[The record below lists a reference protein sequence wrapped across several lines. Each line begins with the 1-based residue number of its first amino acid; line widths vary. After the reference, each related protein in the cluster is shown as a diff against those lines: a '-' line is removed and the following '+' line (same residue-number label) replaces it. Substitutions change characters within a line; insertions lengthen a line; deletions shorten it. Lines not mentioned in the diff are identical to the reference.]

1 MRAILQLKPLLTIHL
16 NAKSQ
21 SSLKNKI
28 TLKNKLNHARII
40 LEFIPS
46 LIYFLIQ
53 KVSVLKHLAPLIHIP
68 FKALWLGTALSM
80 FLSLNLNAEENPT
93 KTEPKSAKGVKNKPK
108 SPVTKVMMTNC
119 DNIKDFNAKQKEVLK
134 AAYQFGS
141 KENLGYEMAGIAWKE
156 SCAGTYKINFSD
168 PSAGIYHA
176 YIPSVLKSYG
186 HNNSPFLRNVM
197 GELLIKDD
205 AFASEVALKE
215 LLYWKTRYH
224 DNLKDMIKSY
234 NKGSRWE
241 KNEKANADAE
251 KYYEE
256 IQDKIRRLKESKI
269 FDSQSSNDQE
279 LQKSANSNLDLDP
292 IGNAMPQTLAKTETK
307 ETQIEET
314 QTQKSQEMKEAAS
327 EQAIKKP
334 LEKEK
339 DKPMYFAQ
347 INSSADFA
355 PAKKSPKKPA
365 KASPKRSSKNNIS
378 VKNNTKTASK
388 SKEVCKNC
396 SPGQRNAILAN
407 HITLMQEL

>member
-1 MRAILQLKPLLTIHL
+1 M
-16 NAKSQ
+16 
-21 SSLKNKI
+21 
-28 TLKNKLNHARII
+28 
-40 LEFIPS
+40 
-46 LIYFLIQ
+46 
-53 KVSVLKHLAPLIHIP
+53 KHLAPLTHTI
-68 FKALWLGTALSM
+68 FKASLLGVVLSAS
-80 FLSLNLNAEENPT
+80 LSLAAAESPT

-119 DNIKDFNAKQKEVLK
+119 DNLKDFNAKQKEVLK

-156 SCAGTYKINFSD
+156 SCAGVYKINFSD
-168 PSAGIYHA
+168 PSAGVYHS

-186 HNNSPFLRNVM
+186 HNDSPFLRNVM

-205 AFASEVALKE
+205 SFASEVALKE

-241 KNEKANADAE
+241 RSEKSNAEAE

-256 IQDKIRRLKESKI
+256 IQDRIRRLKESKI
-269 FDSQSSNDQE
+269 FDSQSNNDQE

-292 IGNAMPQTLAKTETK
+292 IGNAMPQILAKTEAK
-307 ETQIEET
+307 ETQTEET
-314 QTQKSQEMKEAAS
+314 QAEKSQEMKEATS
-327 EQAIKKP
+327 EQTKSKP
-334 LEKEK
+334 EKAK
-339 DKPMYFAQ
+339 DKPMYLAQ
-347 INSSADFA
+347 TNSTDFT
-355 PAKKSPKKPA
+355 PAKKSSQKPA
-365 KASPKRSSKNNIS
+365 KASPKRSPKNN
-378 VKNNTKTASK
+378 KNNVKSSTKTASK
-388 SKEVCKNC
+388 KQEVCKNC

>member
-1 MRAILQLKPLLTIHL
+1 M
-16 NAKSQ
+16 
-21 SSLKNKI
+21 
-28 TLKNKLNHARII
+28 
-40 LEFIPS
+40 
-46 LIYFLIQ
+46 
-53 KVSVLKHLAPLIHIP
+53 KHLTPLTHTL
-68 FKALWLGTALSM
+68 FKALWLGTVLSAS
-80 FLSLNLNAEENPT
+80 LSLVAAESPT
-93 KTEPKSAKGVKNKPK
+93 KTEPKPAKGVKNKPK

-119 DNIKDFNAKQKEVLK
+119 DNLKDFNAKQKEVLK

-156 SCAGTYKINFSD
+156 SCAGVYKINFSD
-168 PSAGIYHA
+168 PSAGVYHS

-186 HNNSPFLRNVM
+186 HNDSPFLRNVM

-241 KNEKANADAE
+241 KNEKSNADAE

-256 IQDKIRRLKESKI
+256 IQDRIRRLKESKI

-292 IGNAMPQTLAKTETK
+292 IGNAMPQTLAKTEAK
-307 ETQIEET
+307 ETQTE
-314 QTQKSQEMKEAAS
+314 QTQAEKPQEMKEATS
-327 EQAIKKP
+327 EQTTNKP
-334 LEKEK
+334 EKEK
-339 DKPMYFAQ
+339 DKPMYLAQ
-347 INSSADFA
+347 INSADFT

-365 KASPKRSSKNNIS
+365 KANPKRSSKNNTKS
-378 VKNNTKTASK
+378 HAKTASK
-388 SKEVCKNC
+388 NSKNKEVCKNC

>member
-1 MRAILQLKPLLTIHL
+1 M
-16 NAKSQ
+16 
-21 SSLKNKI
+21 
-28 TLKNKLNHARII
+28 
-40 LEFIPS
+40 
-46 LIYFLIQ
+46 
-53 KVSVLKHLAPLIHIP
+53 KHLTPLTHTL
-68 FKALWLGTALSM
+68 FKALWLGAALNAS
-80 FLSLNLNAEENPT
+80 LSLIAAESPT
-93 KTEPKSAKGVKNKPK
+93 KTEPKPAKGIKNKPK

-119 DNIKDFNAKQKEVLK
+119 DNLKDFNAKQKEVLK
-134 AAYQFGS
+134 ATYQFGS

-156 SCAGTYKINFSD
+156 SCAGVYKINFSD
-168 PSAGIYHA
+168 PSAGVYHS

-186 HNNSPFLRNVM
+186 HNDSPFLRNVM

-241 KNEKANADAE
+241 RSEKSNAEAE

-256 IQDKIRRLKESKI
+256 IQDRIRRLKESKI

-279 LQKSANSNLDLDP
+279 LQKSTNSNLDLDP
-292 IGNAMPQTLAKTETK
+292 IGNAMPQTLAKTEAK
-307 ETQIEET
+307 ETQTE
-314 QTQKSQEMKEAAS
+314 QTQAEKSQEMKEATS
-327 EQAIKKP
+327 EQTTSKP
-334 LEKEK
+334 EKAK
-339 DKPMYFAQ
+339 DKPIYLAQ
-347 INSSADFA
+347 INNADFT

-365 KASPKRSSKNNIS
+365 KVSQKRPKNN
-378 VKNNTKTASK
+378 KNNVKSSTKTASK
-388 SKEVCKNC
+388 KQEVCKNC

>member
-1 MRAILQLKPLLTIHL
+1 M
-16 NAKSQ
+16 
-21 SSLKNKI
+21 
-28 TLKNKLNHARII
+28 
-40 LEFIPS
+40 
-46 LIYFLIQ
+46 
-53 KVSVLKHLAPLIHIP
+53 KHLTPLTHTI
-68 FKALWLGTALSM
+68 FKALLLGTTLSAS
-80 FLSLNLNAEENPT
+80 LSLAATESPT

-156 SCAGTYKINFSD
+156 SCAGVYKINFSD
-168 PSAGIYHA
+168 PSAGVYHS

-186 HNNSPFLRNVM
+186 HNDSPFLRNVM

-205 AFASEVALKE
+205 LFASEVALKE

-224 DNLKDMIKSY
+224 DNLKNMIKSY

-241 KNEKANADAE
+241 KNEKSNADAE
-251 KYYEE
+251 KYYED
-256 IQDKIRRLKESKI
+256 IQDRIRRLKESKI

-292 IGNAMPQTLAKTETK
+292 IGNAMPQTLIAK
-307 ETQIEET
+307 ETQTEET
-314 QTQKSQEMKEAAS
+314 QTEETQTEETQTEKSQEMKEATS
-327 EQAIKKP
+327 EQTKSKP
-334 LEKEK
+334 EKAK
-339 DKPMYFAQ
+339 DKPMYLAQ
-347 INSSADFA
+347 INSADFT

-365 KASPKRSSKNNIS
+365 KVSQKRSPKNNKNNAKS
-378 VKNNTKTASK
+378 STKTASK
-388 SKEVCKNC
+388 KQEVCKNC
-396 SPGQRNAILAN
+396 SPGQKNAILAN

>member
-1 MRAILQLKPLLTIHL
+1 M
-16 NAKSQ
+16 
-21 SSLKNKI
+21 
-28 TLKNKLNHARII
+28 
-40 LEFIPS
+40 
-46 LIYFLIQ
+46 
-53 KVSVLKHLAPLIHIP
+53 KHLTPLTHTL
-68 FKALWLGTALSM
+68 FKALWLGTVLSAS
-80 FLSLNLNAEENPT
+80 LSLVAAESPT
-93 KTEPKSAKGVKNKPK
+93 KTEPKPAKGVKNKPK

-119 DNIKDFNAKQKEVLK
+119 DNLKGFNAKQKEVLK

-156 SCAGTYKINFSD
+156 SCAGVYKINFSD
-168 PSAGIYHA
+168 PSAGVYHS

-186 HNNSPFLRNVM
+186 HNDSPFLRNVM

-205 AFASEVALKE
+205 AFASEVALKK

-241 KNEKANADAE
+241 KNEKSNADAE

-256 IQDKIRRLKESKI
+256 IQDRIRRLKESKI

-314 QTQKSQEMKEAAS
+314 QTQKSQEMKEATS
-327 EQAIKKP
+327 EQITNKP
-334 LEKEK
+334 EKEK
-339 DKPMYFAQ
+339 DKPMYLAQ
-347 INSSADFA
+347 INSADFT

-365 KASPKRSSKNNIS
+365 KVSPKRSPKNNI
-378 VKNNTKTASK
+378 NNTKSNAKTASK
-388 SKEVCKNC
+388 NSKNKEVCKNC

-407 HITLMQEL
+407 HITIMQEL

>member
-1 MRAILQLKPLLTIHL
+1 M
-16 NAKSQ
+16 
-21 SSLKNKI
+21 
-28 TLKNKLNHARII
+28 
-40 LEFIPS
+40 
-46 LIYFLIQ
+46 
-53 KVSVLKHLAPLIHIP
+53 KHLTPLTHTL
-68 FKALWLGTALSM
+68 FKALWLGAALSAS
-80 FLSLNLNAEENPT
+80 LSLAAAESPT
-93 KTEPKSAKGVKNKPK
+93 KTEPKPAKGVKNKPK

-119 DNIKDFNAKQKEVLK
+119 DNLKDFNAKQKEVLK
-134 AAYQFGS
+134 SAYQFGS

-156 SCAGTYKINFSD
+156 SCAGVYKINFSD
-168 PSAGIYHA
+168 PSAGVYHS

-186 HNNSPFLRNVM
+186 HNDSPFLRNVM

-251 KYYEE
+251 KYYKE
-256 IQDKIRRLKESKI
+256 IQDRIRRLKESKI

-292 IGNAMPQTLAKTETK
+292 VGNAMPQTLAAQKPQIEK
-307 ETQIEET
+307 SQIEET
-314 QTQKSQEMKEAAS
+314 QTEKPQEMKEATS
-327 EQAIKKP
+327 EQTANKP
-334 LEKEK
+334 EKAK
-339 DKPMYFAQ
+339 DKPMYLAQ
-347 INSSADFA
+347 INSADFT
-355 PAKKSPKKPA
+355 PAKKSPEKLT
-365 KASPKRSSKNNIS
+365 KASPKRSPKNNM
-378 VKNNTKTASK
+378 KNNKSNAKTASK
-388 SKEVCKNC
+388 NSKNKEMCKNC

>member
-1 MRAILQLKPLLTIHL
+1 M
-16 NAKSQ
+16 
-21 SSLKNKI
+21 
-28 TLKNKLNHARII
+28 
-40 LEFIPS
+40 
-46 LIYFLIQ
+46 
-53 KVSVLKHLAPLIHIP
+53 KHLTPLTHTI
-68 FKALWLGTALSM
+68 FKALLLGTALSAS
-80 FLSLNLNAEENPT
+80 LSLAATESPT
-93 KTEPKSAKGVKNKPK
+93 KTEPKPAKGVKNKPK

-141 KENLGYEMAGIAWKE
+141 KENLGYEMASIAWKE
-156 SCAGTYKINFSD
+156 SCAGVYKINFSD
-168 PSAGIYHA
+168 PSAGVYHS

-186 HNNSPFLRNVM
+186 HNDSPFLRNVM

-241 KNEKANADAE
+241 KNEKSNAEAE

-256 IQDKIRRLKESKI
+256 IQDRIRRLKESKI

-292 IGNAMPQTLAKTETK
+292 IGNAMPQTLATK
-307 ETQIEET
+307 ETQTE
-314 QTQKSQEMKEAAS
+314 QTQAEKSQEMKEATS
-327 EQAIKKP
+327 GQTKSKP
-334 LEKEK
+334 EKAK
-339 DKPMYFAQ
+339 DKPMYLAQ
-347 INSSADFA
+347 INSVDFT

-365 KASPKRSSKNNIS
+365 KVSSKRSPKNNI
-378 VKNNTKTASK
+378 KNNVKSSTKAASK
-388 SKEVCKNC
+388 KQEVCKNC

>member
-1 MRAILQLKPLLTIHL
+1 M
-16 NAKSQ
+16 
-21 SSLKNKI
+21 
-28 TLKNKLNHARII
+28 
-40 LEFIPS
+40 
-46 LIYFLIQ
+46 
-53 KVSVLKHLAPLIHIP
+53 KHLTPLTHTI
-68 FKALWLGTALSM
+68 FKALLLGTALSAS
-80 FLSLNLNAEENPT
+80 LSLAAAESPA

-119 DNIKDFNAKQKEVLK
+119 DSIKDFNAKQKEVLK

-156 SCAGTYKINFSD
+156 SCAGVYKINFSD
-168 PSAGIYHA
+168 PSAGVYHS

-186 HNNSPFLRNVM
+186 HNDSPFLRNVM

-241 KNEKANADAE
+241 RSEKSNAEAE

-256 IQDKIRRLKESKI
+256 IQDRIRRLKESKI

-307 ETQIEET
+307 ETQTEET
-314 QTQKSQEMKEAAS
+314 QAEKSQEMKEATS
-327 EQAIKKP
+327 EQAINKP
-334 LEKEK
+334 LEKER
-339 DKPMYFAQ
+339 DKPMYLAQ
-347 INSSADFA
+347 INSTDFT

-365 KASPKRSSKNNIS
+365 KVSPKRSSKNNTKS
-378 VKNNTKTASK
+378 HAKTASK
-388 SKEVCKNC
+388 NSKNKEMCKNC

>member
-1 MRAILQLKPLLTIHL
+1 M
-16 NAKSQ
+16 
-21 SSLKNKI
+21 
-28 TLKNKLNHARII
+28 
-40 LEFIPS
+40 
-46 LIYFLIQ
+46 
-53 KVSVLKHLAPLIHIP
+53 KHLTPLTHTL
-68 FKALWLGTALSM
+68 FKALWLGAALSAS
-80 FLSLNLNAEENPT
+80 LSLVAAESPT
-93 KTEPKSAKGVKNKPK
+93 KTEPKPAKGVKNKPK

-119 DNIKDFNAKQKEVLK
+119 DNLKDFNAKQKEVLK

-156 SCAGTYKINFSD
+156 SCAGVYKINFSD
-168 PSAGIYHA
+168 PSAGVYHS

-186 HNNSPFLRNVM
+186 HNDSPFLRNVM

-241 KNEKANADAE
+241 KNEKSNADAE

-256 IQDKIRRLKESKI
+256 IQDRIRRLKESKI

-292 IGNAMPQTLAKTETK
+292 IGNAMPQTLATQKS
-307 ETQIEET
+307 QIEET
-314 QTQKSQEMKEAAS
+314 QAEKPREMKETTS
-327 EQAIKKP
+327 EQTTNKP
-334 LEKEK
+334 EKAK
-339 DKPMYFAQ
+339 DKPMYLAQ
-347 INSSADFA
+347 INSSDFT

-365 KASPKRSSKNNIS
+365 KVSPKRSSKNNTKS
-378 VKNNTKTASK
+378 HAKTASK
-388 SKEVCKNC
+388 NSKNKEMCKNC

>member
-1 MRAILQLKPLLTIHL
+1 M
-16 NAKSQ
+16 
-21 SSLKNKI
+21 
-28 TLKNKLNHARII
+28 
-40 LEFIPS
+40 
-46 LIYFLIQ
+46 
-53 KVSVLKHLAPLIHIP
+53 KHLTPLTHTI
-68 FKALWLGTALSM
+68 FKALWLGAALNAS
-80 FLSLNLNAEENPT
+80 LSLVAAESPT
-93 KTEPKSAKGVKNKPK
+93 KTEPKPAKGVKNKPK

-156 SCAGTYKINFSD
+156 SCAGVYKINFSD
-168 PSAGIYHA
+168 PSAGVYHS

-186 HNNSPFLRNVM
+186 HNDSPFLRNVM

-241 KNEKANADAE
+241 KNEKSNADAE
-251 KYYEE
+251 KYHEE
-256 IQDKIRRLKESKI
+256 IQDRIRRLKESKI

-292 IGNAMPQTLAKTETK
+292 IGNAMPQTLAAK

-314 QTQKSQEMKEAAS
+314 QVEKSQTQKSQEMKEATS
-327 EQAIKKP
+327 EQTTNKP
-334 LEKEK
+334 EKEK

-347 INSSADFA
+347 INSADFT

-365 KASPKRSSKNNIS
+365 KASPKRFSKNNTNN
-378 VKNNTKTASK
+378 VKSNAKTASK
-388 SKEVCKNC
+388 NSKNKEVCKNC

-407 HITLMQEL
+407 RITLMQEL

>member
-1 MRAILQLKPLLTIHL
+1 M
-16 NAKSQ
+16 
-21 SSLKNKI
+21 
-28 TLKNKLNHARII
+28 
-40 LEFIPS
+40 
-46 LIYFLIQ
+46 
-53 KVSVLKHLAPLIHIP
+53 KHLTPLTHTL
-68 FKALWLGTALSM
+68 FKALWLGTVLSA
-80 FLSLNLNAEENPT
+80 FLSLNLNAEESPT
-93 KTEPKSAKGVKNKPK
+93 KTEPKPAKGVKNKPK

-119 DNIKDFNAKQKEVLK
+119 DNLKDFNAKQKEVLK

-156 SCAGTYKINFSD
+156 SCAGVYKINFSD
-168 PSAGIYHA
+168 PSAGVYHS

-186 HNNSPFLRNVM
+186 HNDSPFLRNVM

-241 KNEKANADAE
+241 KNEKSNADAE

-256 IQDKIRRLKESKI
+256 IQDRIRRLKESKI

-292 IGNAMPQTLAKTETK
+292 IGNAMPQTLAAQKSQIEK
-307 ETQIEET
+307 SQIEKSQIEKSQIEET
-314 QTQKSQEMKEAAS
+314 QAEKPQEMKEATS
-327 EQAIKKP
+327 EQTANKP
-334 LEKEK
+334 EKAK

-347 INSSADFA
+347 NNSADFT

-365 KASPKRSSKNNIS
+365 KASPKRSSKNNINN
-378 VKNNTKTASK
+378 VKSHTKTASK
-388 SKEVCKNC
+388 NSKKQEVCKNC

>member
-1 MRAILQLKPLLTIHL
+1 M
-16 NAKSQ
+16 
-21 SSLKNKI
+21 
-28 TLKNKLNHARII
+28 
-40 LEFIPS
+40 
-46 LIYFLIQ
+46 
-53 KVSVLKHLAPLIHIP
+53 KHLTPLTHTI
-68 FKALWLGTALSM
+68 FKALLLGTALSAS
-80 FLSLNLNAEENPT
+80 LSLAAAESPT
-93 KTEPKSAKGVKNKPK
+93 KTEPKPAKGVKNKPK

-119 DNIKDFNAKQKEVLK
+119 DNLKDFNAKQKEVLK

-156 SCAGTYKINFSD
+156 SCAGVYKINFSN
-168 PSAGIYHA
+168 PSAGVYHS

-186 HNNSPFLRNVM
+186 HNDSPFLRNVM

-241 KNEKANADAE
+241 KNEKSNADAE

-256 IQDKIRRLKESKI
+256 IQDRIRRLKESKI

-292 IGNAMPQTLAKTETK
+292 IGNAMPQTLAAQKSQIEK
-307 ETQIEET
+307 SQIEET
-314 QTQKSQEMKEAAS
+314 QAEKPQEMKEATS
-327 EQAIKKP
+327 EQITNKP
-334 LEKEK
+334 EKAK
-339 DKPMYFAQ
+339 DKPMYLAQ
-347 INSSADFA
+347 INSADFT

-365 KASPKRSSKNNIS
+365 KVSPKRSSKNNIS

>member
-1 MRAILQLKPLLTIHL
+1 M
-16 NAKSQ
+16 
-21 SSLKNKI
+21 
-28 TLKNKLNHARII
+28 
-40 LEFIPS
+40 
-46 LIYFLIQ
+46 
-53 KVSVLKHLAPLIHIP
+53 KHLTPLTHTI
-68 FKALWLGTALSM
+68 FKALWLGTALSAS
-80 FLSLNLNAEENPT
+80 LSLVAAESPT
-93 KTEPKSAKGVKNKPK
+93 KTEPKPAKGVKNKPK

-119 DNIKDFNAKQKEVLK
+119 DSIKDFNAKQKEVLK
-134 AAYQFGS
+134 FAYQFGS

-156 SCAGTYKINFSD
+156 SCAGVYKINFSD
-168 PSAGIYHA
+168 PSAGVYHS

-186 HNNSPFLRNVM
+186 HNDSPFLRNVM

-241 KNEKANADAE
+241 KNEKSNADAE

-256 IQDKIRRLKESKI
+256 IQDRIRRLKESKI

-292 IGNAMPQTLAKTETK
+292 IGNAMPQALIAK
-307 ETQIEET
+307 ETQTEET
-314 QTQKSQEMKEAAS
+314 QAEKSQEMKEATS
-327 EQAIKKP
+327 KQTKSKP
-334 LEKEK
+334 EKAK
-339 DKPMYFAQ
+339 DKPMYLAQ
-347 INSSADFA
+347 INSTDFT

-365 KASPKRSSKNNIS
+365 KVSQKRSFKNNIKNN

-388 SKEVCKNC
+388 NSKNKEVCKNC

-407 HITLMQEL
+407 RITLMQEL

>member
-1 MRAILQLKPLLTIHL
+1 M
-16 NAKSQ
+16 
-21 SSLKNKI
+21 
-28 TLKNKLNHARII
+28 
-40 LEFIPS
+40 
-46 LIYFLIQ
+46 
-53 KVSVLKHLAPLIHIP
+53 KHLTPLTHTL
-68 FKALWLGTALSM
+68 FKALWLGAALSAS
-80 FLSLNLNAEENPT
+80 LSLVAAENPT
-93 KTEPKSAKGVKNKPK
+93 KTEPKPAKGVKNKPK

-119 DNIKDFNAKQKEVLK
+119 DNLKDFNAKQKEVLK

-156 SCAGTYKINFSD
+156 SCAGVYKINFSD

-241 KNEKANADAE
+241 KSEKANADAE

-256 IQDKIRRLKESKI
+256 IQDRIRRLKKSKI

-292 IGNAMPQTLAKTETK
+292 IGNAMPQTLAQTETK
-307 ETQIEET
+307 KTQIEET
-314 QTQKSQEMKEAAS
+314 QAEKPQEMKEATS
-327 EQAIKKP
+327 EQITNKP
-334 LEKEK
+334 EKAK
-339 DKPMYFAQ
+339 DKPMYLAQ
-347 INSSADFA
+347 INSTDFV

-388 SKEVCKNC
+388 NSKNKEVCKNC

>member
-1 MRAILQLKPLLTIHL
+1 M
-16 NAKSQ
+16 
-21 SSLKNKI
+21 
-28 TLKNKLNHARII
+28 
-40 LEFIPS
+40 
-46 LIYFLIQ
+46 
-53 KVSVLKHLAPLIHIP
+53 KHLTPLTHTL
-68 FKALWLGTALSM
+68 FKALWLGVALSAS
-80 FLSLNLNAEENPT
+80 LSLVAAESPT
-93 KTEPKSAKGVKNKPK
+93 KTEPKPAKGVKNKPK

-119 DNIKDFNAKQKEVLK
+119 DNLKDFNAKQKEVLK

-156 SCAGTYKINFSD
+156 SCAGVYKINFSD
-168 PSAGIYHA
+168 PSAGVYHS

-186 HNNSPFLRNVM
+186 HNDSPFLRNVM

-241 KNEKANADAE
+241 KNEKSNADAE

-256 IQDKIRRLKESKI
+256 IQDRIRRLKESKI

-292 IGNAMPQTLAKTETK
+292 IGNAMPQTLAAQKSQIEK
-307 ETQIEET
+307 SQIEET
-314 QTQKSQEMKEAAS
+314 QAEKPQEMKEATS
-327 EQAIKKP
+327 EQTTNKP
-334 LEKEK
+334 EKAK

-347 INSSADFA
+347 INSADFT

-365 KASPKRSSKNNIS
+365 KANPKRSSKNNIS

>member
-1 MRAILQLKPLLTIHL
+1 M
-16 NAKSQ
+16 
-21 SSLKNKI
+21 
-28 TLKNKLNHARII
+28 
-40 LEFIPS
+40 
-46 LIYFLIQ
+46 
-53 KVSVLKHLAPLIHIP
+53 KHLTPLTHTI
-68 FKALWLGTALSM
+68 FKALWLGTALSAS
-80 FLSLNLNAEENPT
+80 LSLSATESPT

-119 DNIKDFNAKQKEVLK
+119 DNLKDFNAKQKEVLK

-156 SCAGTYKINFSD
+156 SCAGVYKINFSD
-168 PSAGIYHA
+168 PSAGIYHS

-205 AFASEVALKE
+205 AFASKVALKE

-241 KNEKANADAE
+241 KNEKSNADAE

-256 IQDKIRRLKESKI
+256 IQDRIRRLKESKI

-292 IGNAMPQTLAKTETK
+292 IGNAMPQTLA
-307 ETQIEET
+307 TQKSQKKSQIEKSQTEET
-314 QTQKSQEMKEAAS
+314 QAEKSQEMKEATS
-327 EQAIKKP
+327 EQTTSKP
-334 LEKEK
+334 EKAK
-339 DKPMYFAQ
+339 DKPMYLAQ
-347 INSSADFA
+347 INSADFT

-365 KASPKRSSKNNIS
+365 KANPKRFSKNNIS

-388 SKEVCKNC
+388 NSKNKEVCKNC

-407 HITLMQEL
+407 RITLMQEL

>member
-1 MRAILQLKPLLTIHL
+1 M
-16 NAKSQ
+16 
-21 SSLKNKI
+21 
-28 TLKNKLNHARII
+28 
-40 LEFIPS
+40 
-46 LIYFLIQ
+46 
-53 KVSVLKHLAPLIHIP
+53 KHLTPLTHTL
-68 FKALWLGTALSM
+68 FKALWLGTVLSAS
-80 FLSLNLNAEENPT
+80 LSLVAAENPT
-93 KTEPKSAKGVKNKPK
+93 KTEPKPAKGVKNKPK

-119 DNIKDFNAKQKEVLK
+119 DNLKDFNAKQKEVLK

-205 AFASEVALKE
+205 MFASEVALKE

-256 IQDKIRRLKESKI
+256 IQDRIRRLKESKI

-292 IGNAMPQTLAKTETK
+292 IGNAMPQTLAAQKS
-307 ETQIEET
+307 QIEKSQTEET
-314 QTQKSQEMKEAAS
+314 QAEKPREMKEATS
-327 EQAIKKP
+327 EQTTNKP
-334 LEKEK
+334 EKAK
-339 DKPMYFAQ
+339 DKPMYLAQ
-347 INSSADFA
+347 INSADFT
-355 PAKKSPKKPA
+355 PAKKIPKKPA
-365 KASPKRSSKNNIS
+365 KVSPKRSSKNNIS
-378 VKNNTKTASK
+378 VKSNTKTASK
-388 SKEVCKNC
+388 KQEVCKNC

>member
-1 MRAILQLKPLLTIHL
+1 M
-16 NAKSQ
+16 
-21 SSLKNKI
+21 
-28 TLKNKLNHARII
+28 
-40 LEFIPS
+40 
-46 LIYFLIQ
+46 
-53 KVSVLKHLAPLIHIP
+53 KHLTPLTHTI
-68 FKALWLGTALSM
+68 FKALLLGTALSAS
-80 FLSLNLNAEENPT
+80 LSLAATESPT
-93 KTEPKSAKGVKNKPK
+93 KGVKNKPK

-119 DNIKDFNAKQKEVLK
+119 DSIKDFNAKQKEVLK

-156 SCAGTYKINFSD
+156 SCAGVYKINFSD
-168 PSAGIYHA
+168 PSAGVYHS

-186 HNNSPFLRNVM
+186 HNDSPFLRNVM
-197 GELLIKDD
+197 GELLIKND

-241 KNEKANADAE
+241 KNEKSNADAE
-251 KYYEE
+251 KYYED
-256 IQDKIRRLKESKI
+256 IQDRIRRLKESKI

-292 IGNAMPQTLAKTETK
+292 IGNAMPQTLIAK
-307 ETQIEET
+307 ETQTEET
-314 QTQKSQEMKEAAS
+314 QAEKSQEMKEATS
-327 EQAIKKP
+327 EQTTSKP
-334 LEKEK
+334 EKAK
-339 DKPMYFAQ
+339 DKPMYLAQ
-347 INSSADFA
+347 INNADFT

-365 KASPKRSSKNNIS
+365 KVSQKRPKNNKNN
-378 VKNNTKTASK
+378 VKSNTKTASK
-388 SKEVCKNC
+388 KQEVCKNC

>member
-1 MRAILQLKPLLTIHL
+1 M
-16 NAKSQ
+16 
-21 SSLKNKI
+21 
-28 TLKNKLNHARII
+28 
-40 LEFIPS
+40 
-46 LIYFLIQ
+46 
-53 KVSVLKHLAPLIHIP
+53 KHLTPLTHTL
-68 FKALWLGTALSM
+68 FKALWLGVALSAS
-80 FLSLNLNAEENPT
+80 LSLVAAESPT
-93 KTEPKSAKGVKNKPK
+93 KTEPKPAKGVKNKPK

-119 DNIKDFNAKQKEVLK
+119 DNLKDFNAKQKEVLK
-134 AAYQFGS
+134 FAYQFGS

-156 SCAGTYKINFSD
+156 SCAGVYKINFSD
-168 PSAGIYHA
+168 PSAGVYHS

-186 HNNSPFLRNVM
+186 HNDSPFLRNVM

-241 KNEKANADAE
+241 KNEKSNADAE

-256 IQDKIRRLKESKI
+256 IQDRIRRLKESKI

-292 IGNAMPQTLAKTETK
+292 IGNAMPQTLATQKSQIEK
-307 ETQIEET
+307 SQIEET
-314 QTQKSQEMKEAAS
+314 QAEKSQEMKEATS
-327 EQAIKKP
+327 EQTANKP
-334 LEKEK
+334 EKAK
-339 DKPMYFAQ
+339 DKPMYLAQ
-347 INSSADFA
+347 ISSADFT

-365 KASPKRSSKNNIS
+365 KASPKHSSKNNI
-378 VKNNTKTASK
+378 NNTKSHTKTASK
-388 SKEVCKNC
+388 NSKKQEVCKNC

>member
-1 MRAILQLKPLLTIHL
+1 M
-16 NAKSQ
+16 
-21 SSLKNKI
+21 
-28 TLKNKLNHARII
+28 
-40 LEFIPS
+40 
-46 LIYFLIQ
+46 
-53 KVSVLKHLAPLIHIP
+53 KHLTPLTHTI
-68 FKALWLGTALSM
+68 FKALLLGTALSAS
-80 FLSLNLNAEENPT
+80 LSLATTESPT
-93 KTEPKSAKGVKNKPK
+93 KTEPKPAKGVKNKPK

-156 SCAGTYKINFSD
+156 SCAGVYKINFSD
-168 PSAGIYHA
+168 PSAGVYHS

-186 HNNSPFLRNVM
+186 HNDSPFLRNVM

-205 AFASEVALKE
+205 TFASEVALKE

-241 KNEKANADAE
+241 KNEKSNADAE

-256 IQDKIRRLKESKI
+256 IQDRIRRLKESKI
-269 FDSQSSNDQE
+269 FDSQSNNDQE

-292 IGNAMPQTLAKTETK
+292 IGNAMPQALSAK
-307 ETQIEET
+307 ETQTE
-314 QTQKSQEMKEAAS
+314 QTQAEKFQEMKEPTS
-327 EQAIKKP
+327 EQTTSKP
-334 LEKEK
+334 EKAK
-339 DKPMYFAQ
+339 DKPMYLAQ
-347 INSSADFA
+347 INSTDFT

-365 KASPKRSSKNNIS
+365 KVSSKRSPKNNI
-378 VKNNTKTASK
+378 KNNAKSNTKTASK
-388 SKEVCKNC
+388 NSKNKEVCKNC

>member
-1 MRAILQLKPLLTIHL
+1 M
-16 NAKSQ
+16 
-21 SSLKNKI
+21 
-28 TLKNKLNHARII
+28 
-40 LEFIPS
+40 
-46 LIYFLIQ
+46 
-53 KVSVLKHLAPLIHIP
+53 KHLTPLTHTL
-68 FKALWLGTALSM
+68 FKALWLGVALSAS
-80 FLSLNLNAEENPT
+80 LSLVAAESPT
-93 KTEPKSAKGVKNKPK
+93 KTESKSAKGVKNKPK

-119 DNIKDFNAKQKEVLK
+119 DNLKDFNAKQKEVLK

-156 SCAGTYKINFSD
+156 SCAGVYKINFSD
-168 PSAGIYHA
+168 PSAGVYHS

-186 HNNSPFLRNVM
+186 HNDSPFLRNVM

-241 KNEKANADAE
+241 KNEKSNADAE

-256 IQDKIRRLKESKI
+256 IQDRIRRLKESKI

-292 IGNAMPQTLAKTETK
+292 IGNAMPQTLATQKSQIEK
-307 ETQIEET
+307 SQIEET
-314 QTQKSQEMKEAAS
+314 QAEKPQEMKETTS
-327 EQAIKKP
+327 EQITNKP
-334 LEKEK
+334 EKAK

-347 INSSADFA
+347 INSADFT
-355 PAKKSPKKPA
+355 PAKKRSQKPA

>member
-1 MRAILQLKPLLTIHL
+1 M
-16 NAKSQ
+16 
-21 SSLKNKI
+21 
-28 TLKNKLNHARII
+28 
-40 LEFIPS
+40 
-46 LIYFLIQ
+46 
-53 KVSVLKHLAPLIHIP
+53 KHLAPLIHIP

-80 FLSLNLNAEENPT
+80 FLSLNLNAEESPT
-93 KTEPKSAKGVKNKPK
+93 KTEPKPAKGVKNKPK
-108 SPVTKVMMTNC
+108 SPVTNVMMTNC

-186 HNNSPFLRNVM
+186 HSNSPFLRNVM

-256 IQDKIRRLKESKI
+256 IQDRIRRLKESKI

-292 IGNAMPQTLAKTETK
+292 IGNAMPQTLTAK
-307 ETQIEET
+307 ETQVEEA
-314 QTQKSQEMKEAAS
+314 QTQKSQEMKEVAS
-327 EQAIKKP
+327 ERAINKP

-347 INSSADFA
+347 INSTDFA

-396 SPGQRNAILAN
+396 SLGQRNAILAN

>member
-1 MRAILQLKPLLTIHL
+1 M
-16 NAKSQ
+16 
-21 SSLKNKI
+21 
-28 TLKNKLNHARII
+28 
-40 LEFIPS
+40 
-46 LIYFLIQ
+46 
-53 KVSVLKHLAPLIHIP
+53 KHLTPLTHTI
-68 FKALWLGTALSM
+68 FKALLLGTALSTS
-80 FLSLNLNAEENPT
+80 LSLVATESPT
-93 KTEPKSAKGVKNKPK
+93 KTESKPAKGVKNKPK

-119 DNIKDFNAKQKEVLK
+119 DNLKDFNAKQKEVLK
-134 AAYQFGS
+134 FAYQFGS

-156 SCAGTYKINFSD
+156 SCAGVYKINFSD
-168 PSAGIYHA
+168 PSAGVYHS

-241 KNEKANADAE
+241 RSEKSNAEAE

-256 IQDKIRRLKESKI
+256 IQDRIRRLKESKI
-269 FDSQSSNDQE
+269 FDSQSGNDQE

-292 IGNAMPQTLAKTETK
+292 IGNTMPQTLAKTETK
-307 ETQIEET
+307 ETQTEKT
-314 QTQKSQEMKEAAS
+314 QAEKSQEMKEATS
-327 EQAIKKP
+327 ERTTSKP
-334 LEKEK
+334 EKAK
-339 DKPMYFAQ
+339 DKPMYLAQ
-347 INSSADFA
+347 TNSTDFT
-355 PAKKSPKKPA
+355 PAKKSPQKPA
-365 KASPKRSSKNNIS
+365 KVSQKRSPKKNIKNN
-378 VKNNTKTASK
+378 VKSNAKTASK
-388 SKEVCKNC
+388 NKEVCKNC

>member
-1 MRAILQLKPLLTIHL
+1 M
-16 NAKSQ
+16 
-21 SSLKNKI
+21 
-28 TLKNKLNHARII
+28 
-40 LEFIPS
+40 
-46 LIYFLIQ
+46 
-53 KVSVLKHLAPLIHIP
+53 KHLTPLTHTI
-68 FKALWLGTALSM
+68 FKALFLGTALSAS
-80 FLSLNLNAEENPT
+80 LSLAATESPT
-93 KTEPKSAKGVKNKPK
+93 KGVKNKPK

-119 DNIKDFNAKQKEVLK
+119 DNLKDFNAKQKEVLK

-156 SCAGTYKINFSD
+156 SCAGVYKINFSD
-168 PSAGIYHA
+168 PSAGVYHS

-186 HNNSPFLRNVM
+186 HNDSPFLRNVM
-197 GELLIKDD
+197 GELLIKND

-241 KNEKANADAE
+241 KNEKSNADAE
-251 KYYEE
+251 KYYED
-256 IQDKIRRLKESKI
+256 IQDRIRRLKESKI

-292 IGNAMPQTLAKTETK
+292 IGNAMPQTLATK
-307 ETQIEET
+307 ETQTE
-314 QTQKSQEMKEAAS
+314 QTQAEKSQEMKEATS
-327 EQAIKKP
+327 EQTTSKP
-334 LEKEK
+334 EKAK
-339 DKPMYFAQ
+339 DKPMYLAQ
-347 INSSADFA
+347 TNSTDFT

-365 KASPKRSSKNNIS
+365 RMSQKRPKNN
-378 VKNNTKTASK
+378 KNNAKSSTKTASK
-388 SKEVCKNC
+388 KQEVCKNC

>member
-1 MRAILQLKPLLTIHL
+1 M
-16 NAKSQ
+16 
-21 SSLKNKI
+21 
-28 TLKNKLNHARII
+28 
-40 LEFIPS
+40 
-46 LIYFLIQ
+46 
-53 KVSVLKHLAPLIHIP
+53 KHLTPLTHTL

-80 FLSLNLNAEENPT
+80 FLSLNLNAEESPT
-93 KTEPKSAKGVKNKPK
+93 KTEPKPAKGVKNKPK

-119 DNIKDFNAKQKEVLK
+119 DNLKDFNAKQKEVLK

-156 SCAGTYKINFSD
+156 SCAGVYKINFSD
-168 PSAGIYHA
+168 PSAGVYHS

-186 HNNSPFLRNVM
+186 HNDSPFLRNVM

-241 KNEKANADAE
+241 KNEKSNADAE

-292 IGNAMPQTLAKTETK
+292 IGNAMPQTLAAQKSQIEK
-307 ETQIEET
+307 SQIEET
-314 QTQKSQEMKEAAS
+314 QAEKPQEMKEATS
-327 EQAIKKP
+327 EQTTSKP
-334 LEKEK
+334 EKAK
-339 DKPMYFAQ
+339 DKPMYLAQ
-347 INSSADFA
+347 INSADFT
-355 PAKKSPKKPA
+355 PAKKRSQKPA

>member
-1 MRAILQLKPLLTIHL
+1 M
-16 NAKSQ
+16 
-21 SSLKNKI
+21 
-28 TLKNKLNHARII
+28 
-40 LEFIPS
+40 
-46 LIYFLIQ
+46 
-53 KVSVLKHLAPLIHIP
+53 KHLTPLTHTL
-68 FKALWLGTALSM
+68 FKALWLGTVLSAS
-80 FLSLNLNAEENPT
+80 LSLVAAESPA
-93 KTEPKSAKGVKNKPK
+93 KTEPKPAKGVKNKPK

-119 DNIKDFNAKQKEVLK
+119 DNLKDFNAKQKEVLK
-134 AAYQFGS
+134 VAYQFGS

-156 SCAGTYKINFSD
+156 SCAGVYKINFSD
-168 PSAGIYHA
+168 PSAGVYHS

-186 HNNSPFLRNVM
+186 HNDSPFLRNVM

-241 KNEKANADAE
+241 KNEKSNADAE

-256 IQDKIRRLKESKI
+256 IQDRIRRLKESKI

-292 IGNAMPQTLAKTETK
+292 IGNAMPQTLATQKSQIEK
-307 ETQIEET
+307 SQIEET
-314 QTQKSQEMKEAAS
+314 QAEKPQEMKETTS
-327 EQAIKKP
+327 EQTTNKP
-334 LEKEK
+334 EKAK
-339 DKPMYFAQ
+339 DKPMYLAQ
-347 INSSADFA
+347 INSTDFT

-365 KASPKRSSKNNIS
+365 KVSPKRSSKNNIS

-388 SKEVCKNC
+388 KQEVCKNC

>member
-1 MRAILQLKPLLTIHL
+1 M
-16 NAKSQ
+16 
-21 SSLKNKI
+21 
-28 TLKNKLNHARII
+28 
-40 LEFIPS
+40 
-46 LIYFLIQ
+46 
-53 KVSVLKHLAPLIHIP
+53 KHLTPLTHTL
-68 FKALWLGTALSM
+68 FKALWLGVALSAS
-80 FLSLNLNAEENPT
+80 LSLAAAESPT
-93 KTEPKSAKGVKNKPK
+93 KTEPKPAKGVKNKPK

-119 DNIKDFNAKQKEVLK
+119 DNLKDFNAKQKEVLK

-156 SCAGTYKINFSD
+156 SCAGVYKINFSD
-168 PSAGIYHA
+168 PSAGVYHS

-186 HNNSPFLRNVM
+186 HNDSPFLRNVM

-241 KNEKANADAE
+241 KNEKSNADAE

-292 IGNAMPQTLAKTETK
+292 IGNAMPQTLAAQKSQIEK
-307 ETQIEET
+307 SQIEET
-314 QTQKSQEMKEAAS
+314 QAEKPREMKEATS
-327 EQAIKKP
+327 EQTTSKP
-334 LEKEK
+334 EKAK
-339 DKPMYFAQ
+339 DKPMYLAQ
-347 INSSADFA
+347 INSADFT

-365 KASPKRSSKNNIS
+365 KANPKRSSKNNIS

-388 SKEVCKNC
+388 KQEVCKNC

>member
-1 MRAILQLKPLLTIHL
+1 
-16 NAKSQ
+16 
-21 SSLKNKI
+21 
-28 TLKNKLNHARII
+28 
-40 LEFIPS
+40 
-46 LIYFLIQ
+46 
-53 KVSVLKHLAPLIHIP
+53 
-68 FKALWLGTALSM
+68 
-80 FLSLNLNAEENPT
+80 
-93 KTEPKSAKGVKNKPK
+93 
-108 SPVTKVMMTNC
+108 MTNC

-156 SCAGTYKINFSD
+156 SCAGVYKINFSD
-168 PSAGIYHA
+168 PSAGVYHS

-186 HNNSPFLRNVM
+186 HNDSPFLRNVM

-241 KNEKANADAE
+241 KNEKSNADAE

-256 IQDKIRRLKESKI
+256 IQDRIRRLKESKI

-292 IGNAMPQTLAKTETK
+292 IGNAMPQTLAAQKSQIEK
-307 ETQIEET
+307 SQIEKSQIEKSQIEET
-314 QTQKSQEMKEAAS
+314 QAEKSQEMKEATS
-327 EQAIKKP
+327 EQITNKP
-334 LEKEK
+334 EKAK
-339 DKPMYFAQ
+339 DKPMYLAQ
-347 INSSADFA
+347 INSADFTS
-355 PAKKSPKKPA
+355 AKKSPKKPA
-365 KASPKRSSKNNIS
+365 KANPKRSSKNNIS
-378 VKNNTKTASK
+378 VKSNTKTASK
-388 SKEVCKNC
+388 NSKNKEMCKNC

>member
-1 MRAILQLKPLLTIHL
+1 M
-16 NAKSQ
+16 
-21 SSLKNKI
+21 
-28 TLKNKLNHARII
+28 
-40 LEFIPS
+40 
-46 LIYFLIQ
+46 
-53 KVSVLKHLAPLIHIP
+53 KHLTPLTHTL
-68 FKALWLGTALSM
+68 FKALFLGTALSAS
-80 FLSLNLNAEENPT
+80 LSLAATESPT
-93 KTEPKSAKGVKNKPK
+93 KTEPKPAKGVKNKPK

-119 DNIKDFNAKQKEVLK
+119 DNIKDFNANQKEVLK

-156 SCAGTYKINFSD
+156 SCAGVYKINFSD
-168 PSAGIYHA
+168 PSAGVYHS

-186 HNNSPFLRNVM
+186 HNDSPFLRNVM

-241 KNEKANADAE
+241 KNEKSNADAE

-256 IQDKIRRLKESKI
+256 IQDRIRRLKESKI
-269 FDSQSSNDQE
+269 FDSYSNNE
-279 LQKSANSNLDLDP
+279 EALQKSANSNLDLDP
-292 IGNAMPQTLAKTETK
+292 IGNAMPQTLAAQKSQIEK
-307 ETQIEET
+307 SQIEKSQIEKSQIEKSQIEKSQIEET
-314 QTQKSQEMKEAAS
+314 QAEKSQEMKEATS
-327 EQAIKKP
+327 EQITSKP
-334 LEKEK
+334 EKAK
-339 DKPMYFAQ
+339 DKPMYLAQ
-347 INSSADFA
+347 ISSADFT

-365 KASPKRSSKNNIS
+365 KVSPKRSSKNNI
-378 VKNNTKTASK
+378 NNIKSHAKTASK
-388 SKEVCKNC
+388 NSKKQEVCKNC

>member
-1 MRAILQLKPLLTIHL
+1 M
-16 NAKSQ
+16 
-21 SSLKNKI
+21 
-28 TLKNKLNHARII
+28 
-40 LEFIPS
+40 
-46 LIYFLIQ
+46 
-53 KVSVLKHLAPLIHIP
+53 KHLTPLTHTI
-68 FKALWLGTALSM
+68 FKALLLGTALNAS
-80 FLSLNLNAEENPT
+80 LSLVAAESPT
-93 KTEPKSAKGVKNKPK
+93 KTEPKPAKGAKNKPK

-156 SCAGTYKINFSD
+156 SCAGVYKINFSD
-168 PSAGIYHA
+168 PSAGVYHS

-186 HNNSPFLRNVM
+186 HNDSPFLRNVM

-234 NKGSRWE
+234 NKGSRWK
-241 KNEKANADAE
+241 KNEKSNADAE

-256 IQDKIRRLKESKI
+256 IQDRIRRLKESKI

-292 IGNAMPQTLAKTETK
+292 IGNAMPQTLAAQKSQIEK
-307 ETQIEET
+307 SQIEET
-314 QTQKSQEMKEAAS
+314 QAEKPREMKEATS
-327 EQAIKKP
+327 EQTKSKP
-334 LEKEK
+334 EKAK
-339 DKPMYFAQ
+339 DKPMYLAQ
-347 INSSADFA
+347 ISSTDFT
-355 PAKKSPKKPA
+355 PIKKSPKKPA
-365 KASPKRSSKNNIS
+365 KVSQKRSFKNNIKNN
-378 VKNNTKTASK
+378 VKNNAKTASK
-388 SKEVCKNC
+388 KQEVCKNC

-407 HITLMQEL
+407 RITLMQEL

>member
-1 MRAILQLKPLLTIHL
+1 M
-16 NAKSQ
+16 
-21 SSLKNKI
+21 
-28 TLKNKLNHARII
+28 
-40 LEFIPS
+40 
-46 LIYFLIQ
+46 
-53 KVSVLKHLAPLIHIP
+53 KHLTPLTHTI
-68 FKALWLGTALSM
+68 FKALLLGTALSTS
-80 FLSLNLNAEENPT
+80 LSLAATESPT
-93 KTEPKSAKGVKNKPK
+93 KTEPKSAKRVKNKPK

-119 DNIKDFNAKQKEVLK
+119 DSIKDFNAKQKEVLK

-156 SCAGTYKINFSD
+156 SCAGVYKINFLDS
-168 PSAGIYHA
+168 SAGVYHS

-241 KNEKANADAE
+241 RSEKSNAEAE
-251 KYYEE
+251 KYYED
-256 IQDKIRRLKESKI
+256 IQDRIRRLKESKI
-269 FDSQSSNDQE
+269 FDSQSSNNQE

-292 IGNAMPQTLAKTETK
+292 IGNAMPQTLIAK
-307 ETQIEET
+307 ETQTE
-314 QTQKSQEMKEAAS
+314 QTQAEKSQEMKEATS
-327 EQAIKKP
+327 EQTKSKP
-334 LEKEK
+334 EKAK
-339 DKPMYFAQ
+339 DKPMYLAQ
-347 INSSADFA
+347 INNADFT

-365 KASPKRSSKNNIS
+365 RMSQKRPKNN
-378 VKNNTKTASK
+378 KNSAKSSTKTASK
-388 SKEVCKNC
+388 KQEVCKNC

>member
-1 MRAILQLKPLLTIHL
+1 M
-16 NAKSQ
+16 
-21 SSLKNKI
+21 
-28 TLKNKLNHARII
+28 
-40 LEFIPS
+40 
-46 LIYFLIQ
+46 
-53 KVSVLKHLAPLIHIP
+53 KHLTPLTHTL
-68 FKALWLGTALSM
+68 FKALWLGAALSTS
-80 FLSLNLNAEENPT
+80 LSLVAAESPT
-93 KTEPKSAKGVKNKPK
+93 KTESKSAKGVKNKPK
-108 SPVTKVMMTNC
+108 SPITKVMMTNC

-156 SCAGTYKINFSD
+156 SCAGVYKINFSD
-168 PSAGIYHA
+168 PSAGVYHS

-186 HNNSPFLRNVM
+186 HNDSPFLRNVM

-205 AFASEVALKE
+205 AFASQVALKE

-241 KNEKANADAE
+241 KNEKSNADAE

-256 IQDKIRRLKESKI
+256 IQDRIRRLKESKI

-292 IGNAMPQTLAKTETK
+292 IGNAMPQTLVAQKSQIEK
-307 ETQIEET
+307 SQIEET
-314 QTQKSQEMKEAAS
+314 QAEKPQEPREMKEATS
-327 EQAIKKP
+327 DQAINKP
-334 LEKEK
+334 LEKAK

-347 INSSADFA
+347 INSADFT

-388 SKEVCKNC
+388 NSKNKEVCKNC

>member
-1 MRAILQLKPLLTIHL
+1 M
-16 NAKSQ
+16 
-21 SSLKNKI
+21 
-28 TLKNKLNHARII
+28 
-40 LEFIPS
+40 
-46 LIYFLIQ
+46 
-53 KVSVLKHLAPLIHIP
+53 KHLTPLTHTI
-68 FKALWLGTALSM
+68 FKALWLGVALSAS
-80 FLSLNLNAEENPT
+80 LSLVAAENPT
-93 KTEPKSAKGVKNKPK
+93 KTEPKPAKGVKNKPK

-119 DNIKDFNAKQKEVLK
+119 DNLKDFNAKQKEVLK

-156 SCAGTYKINFSD
+156 SCAGVYKINFSD
-168 PSAGIYHA
+168 PSAGVYHS

-186 HNNSPFLRNVM
+186 HNDSPFLRNVM

-234 NKGSRWE
+234 NKGSRLERSE
-241 KNEKANADAE
+241 KSNADAE

-256 IQDKIRRLKESKI
+256 IQDRIRRLKESKI

-292 IGNAMPQTLAKTETK
+292 IGSAMPQTLVAQKS
-307 ETQIEET
+307 QIEKSQTEET
-314 QTQKSQEMKEAAS
+314 QAEKPQEMKEATS
-327 EQAIKKP
+327 EQITNKP
-334 LEKEK
+334 EKAK
-339 DKPMYFAQ
+339 DKPMYLAQ
-347 INSSADFA
+347 INSADFT
-355 PAKKSPKKPA
+355 PAKKRSQKPA
-365 KASPKRSSKNNIS
+365 KVSPKRSSKNNI
-378 VKNNTKTASK
+378 NNIKSHAKTASK
-388 SKEVCKNC
+388 NSKKQEVCKNC

>member
-1 MRAILQLKPLLTIHL
+1 M
-16 NAKSQ
+16 
-21 SSLKNKI
+21 
-28 TLKNKLNHARII
+28 
-40 LEFIPS
+40 
-46 LIYFLIQ
+46 
-53 KVSVLKHLAPLIHIP
+53 KHLTPLTHTL
-68 FKALWLGTALSM
+68 FKALWLGAALSAS
-80 FLSLNLNAEENPT
+80 LSLVATESPT
-93 KTEPKSAKGVKNKPK
+93 KTEPKPAKGVKNKPK

-119 DNIKDFNAKQKEVLK
+119 DNLKDFNAKQKEVLK

-156 SCAGTYKINFSD
+156 SCAGVYKINFSD
-168 PSAGIYHA
+168 PSAGVYHS

-186 HNNSPFLRNVM
+186 HNDSPFLRNVM

-241 KNEKANADAE
+241 KNEKSNADAE

-256 IQDKIRRLKESKI
+256 IQDRIRRLKESKI

-292 IGNAMPQTLAKTETK
+292 IGNTMPQTLAAQKSQIEK
-307 ETQIEET
+307 SQIEET
-314 QTQKSQEMKEAAS
+314 QAEKPQEMKEATS
-327 EQAIKKP
+327 EQITNKP
-334 LEKEK
+334 EKAK
-339 DKPMYFAQ
+339 DKPMYLAQ
-347 INSSADFA
+347 INSADFT

-365 KASPKRSSKNNIS
+365 KVSPKRSSKNNTKS
-378 VKNNTKTASK
+378 HAKTASK
-388 SKEVCKNC
+388 NSKNKEVCKNC

-407 HITLMQEL
+407 RITLMQEL

>member
-1 MRAILQLKPLLTIHL
+1 M
-16 NAKSQ
+16 
-21 SSLKNKI
+21 
-28 TLKNKLNHARII
+28 
-40 LEFIPS
+40 
-46 LIYFLIQ
+46 
-53 KVSVLKHLAPLIHIP
+53 KHLTPLTHTL
-68 FKALWLGTALSM
+68 FKALWLGAALNAS
-80 FLSLNLNAEENPT
+80 LSLVAAESPT
-93 KTEPKSAKGVKNKPK
+93 KTEPKPANKGVKNKPK

-119 DNIKDFNAKQKEVLK
+119 DNLKDFNAKQKEVLK

-156 SCAGTYKINFSD
+156 SCAGVYKINFSD
-168 PSAGIYHA
+168 PSAGVYHS

-205 AFASEVALKE
+205 AFASQVALKE

-241 KNEKANADAE
+241 KNEKSNADAE

-256 IQDKIRRLKESKI
+256 IQDRIRRLKESKI

-307 ETQIEET
+307 ETQIEKT
-314 QTQKSQEMKEAAS
+314 QTQKSQEMKETTS
-327 EQAIKKP
+327 EQITNKP
-334 LEKEK
+334 EKEK

-347 INSSADFA
+347 INSSDFT
-355 PAKKSPKKPA
+355 PAKKRSQKPA
-365 KASPKRSSKNNIS
+365 KASPKRSSKNNINN
-378 VKNNTKTASK
+378 VKSNAKTASK

>member
-1 MRAILQLKPLLTIHL
+1 M
-16 NAKSQ
+16 
-21 SSLKNKI
+21 
-28 TLKNKLNHARII
+28 
-40 LEFIPS
+40 
-46 LIYFLIQ
+46 
-53 KVSVLKHLAPLIHIP
+53 KHLTPLTHTL
-68 FKALWLGTALSM
+68 FKALWLGVALSAS
-80 FLSLNLNAEENPT
+80 LSLVAAESPT
-93 KTEPKSAKGVKNKPK
+93 KTEPKPAKEVKNKPK

-119 DNIKDFNAKQKEVLK
+119 DNLKDFNAKQKEVLK

-156 SCAGTYKINFSD
+156 SCAGVYKINFSD
-168 PSAGIYHA
+168 PSAGVYHS

-186 HNNSPFLRNVM
+186 HNDSPFLRNVM

-241 KNEKANADAE
+241 KNEKSNADAE

-256 IQDKIRRLKESKI
+256 IQDRIRRLKESKI

-292 IGNAMPQTLAKTETK
+292 IGNAMPQTLATQKSQIEK
-307 ETQIEET
+307 SQIEET
-314 QTQKSQEMKEAAS
+314 QAEKPQEMKETAS
-327 EQAIKKP
+327 EQTTNKP
-334 LEKEK
+334 EKAK
-339 DKPMYFAQ
+339 DKPMYLAQ
-347 INSSADFA
+347 INSSDFT

-365 KASPKRSSKNNIS
+365 KVSQKRSFKNNIKNN

-388 SKEVCKNC
+388 KQEVCKNC